1 MGRAETRNFRA
12 YRALIAVVSLLGVAA
27 VVYFGWPVFS
37 TFTDPDRARQL
48 VEEFGVWGPLVFI
61 GMQTAQVLLA
71 PIPGQVSGLV
81 GGFLFGTFWG
91 VVYTMIGAAIGF
103 TLLFLLA
110 KRFGRPLA
118 ERLVKPETLDR
129 FDHLAQKGG
138 VLVLFLVFLLPA
150 FPDDVISLIA
160 GMTPI
165 RLRTLILVS
174 LAGRLPGYLVLSA
187 TGNGVAFEN
196 MNLILALVGATILIF
211 GFAYWNRAW
220 LYEMAVSG
228 DVRGFLR
235 ERWPLSTRATVL
247 LAASVVAAVV
257 LLFVFATTSPQL
269 TL

>member
-1 MGRAETRNFRA
+1 MARTETRNFRGH
-12 YRALIAVVSLLGVAA
+12 RLLLAVVSLLGMTA
-27 VVYFGWPVFS
+27 VVYFGWPFFS
-37 TFTDPDRARQL
+37 TFTDPERARQV
-48 VEEFGVWGPLVFI
+48 VEDFGVWGPLVFI
-61 GMQTAQVLLA
+61 GMQTVQVLLA

-81 GGFLFGTFWG
+81 GGFLFGTTWG

-129 FDHLAQKGG
+129 FDHLAQRGG
-138 VLVLFLVFLLPA
+138 VLVLFFVFLLPA
-150 FPDDVISLIA
+150 FPDDVISLVA

-174 LAGRLPGYLVLSA
+174 LAGRFPGYLVLSA

-196 MNLILALVGATILIF
+196 INLILVLVGATVLIF
-211 GFAYWNRAW
+211 GLAYWNRAW
-220 LYEMAVSG
+220 LYELAVSG
-228 DVRGFLR
+228 DIGGFLR
-235 ERWPLSTRATVL
+235 ERWPLSSRATVL
-247 LAASVVAAVV
+247 LAVGVVAAVI

-269 TL
+269 AL